1 MTDMEV
7 YMEGLDGAIDVDL
20 DGIRGPRGYT
30 GVGIESVVLNPDF
43 TLTITLTDD
52 SVYTTA
58 PIRGEKGE
66 TGNEG
71 KGIIN
76 AYVDGAYKLHL
87 RYTDGS
93 EFVSAQSIRGPRG
106 LGMRTVSMN
115 ENDGLHIVFDDAG
128 TRLLARQA
136 ADAELD
142 FLASE
147 RDKLHLMPGGF
158 RALGKLLR

>member
-30 GVGIESVVLNPDF
+30 GVGIASVVLNPDF

-66 TGNEG
+66 TW
-71 KGIIN
+71 I
-76 AYVDGAYKLHL
+76 
-87 RYTDGS
+87 S
-93 EFVSAQSIRGPRG
+93 EF
-106 LGMRTVSMN
+106 
-115 ENDGLHIVFDDAG
+115 DDNTG
-128 TRLLARQA
+128 NKPTDLWGWSVYLPYV
-136 ADAELD
+136 E
-142 FLASE
+142 E
-147 RDKLHLMPGGF
+147 RDVVYKSLEEM
-158 RALGKLLR
+158 AAE